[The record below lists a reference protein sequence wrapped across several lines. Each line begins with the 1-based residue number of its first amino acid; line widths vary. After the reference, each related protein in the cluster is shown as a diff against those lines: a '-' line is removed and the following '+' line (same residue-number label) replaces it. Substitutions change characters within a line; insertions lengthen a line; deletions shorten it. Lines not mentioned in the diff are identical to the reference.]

1 MKIGIYLGKY
11 IFSSAKSGG
20 AFTFQQSIL
29 NNLLE
34 LKSQHDFYI
43 FSDDANRFPKKS
55 KLNFVQ
61 LNRFYADSDESFFK
75 TQFLRISRKFK
86 RNNLERKFFNPL
98 NKAALEKNI
107 ELMWFVTPAY
117 EFVEVSYIYTVWD
130 LQHRKQSFFP
140 EVSIAGWKFEDREKR
155 YNFVIPRAAYVIS
168 GNEEGKDEIL
178 RFYGIPPERVK
189 TIPMPTPDFV
199 FNSFDIDSILEKKLP
214 EKFLFYP
221 AQFWP
226 HKNHI
231 VILYAL
237 KILKEKYGLDFSVV
251 FTGSDKGNLGY
262 IKQKIKELGLQKKI
276 HFLGFVSIQE
286 LITIYKSAFVLVFPS
301 FFGPD
306 NIPPLEAFALECS
319 VIAAKVDGSQ
329 YQLKDAALLF
339 DPISEKDLADC
350 VKNLFENTK
359 LKEEL
364 IKNGVKKANV
374 FSSKNYIKQIFNIF
388 DEFAL
393 IRRCWS
399 NTEKYKE

>member
-11 IFSSAKSGG
+11 IFADAKSGG
-20 AFTFQQSIL
+20 VFTFQQSIL
-29 NNLLE
+29 NSLVE
-34 LKSQHDFYI
+34 LNDQHDLYI
-43 FSDDANRFPKKS
+43 FSDDANRFPKNS

-61 LNRFYADSDESFFK
+61 LNRFYANENESFFK
-75 TQFLRISRKFK
+75 TQILRIYRKIK
-86 RNNLERKFFNPL
+86 RNRLEKNYFSAL
-98 NKAALEKNI
+98 NKAVLEKNI

-117 EFVEVSYIYTVWD
+117 EFVEVPYVYTVWD

-155 YNFVIPRAAYVIS
+155 YNLAIPRAAYVAI
-168 GNEEGKDEIL
+168 GNESGKDEIVK
-178 RFYGIPPERVK
+178 FYGIPPERVK
-189 TIPMPTPDFV
+189 TIPMPTPNFV
-199 FNSFDIDSILEKKLP
+199 FNKFEIDSNLEKKLP

-237 KILKEKYGLDFSVV
+237 NILKEKHGLDFSVV
-251 FTGSDKGNLGY
+251 FTGSDKGNLKY
-262 IKQKIKELGLQKKI
+262 IKQKVKELDLQDKVY
-276 HFLGFVSIQE
+276 FLGFVSIQK
-286 LITIYKSAFVLVFPS
+286 LITLYKNAFALVFAS

-306 NIPPLEAFALECS
+306 NIPPLEAFALKCS

-339 DPISEKDLADC
+339 NPTNENELADC
-350 VKNLFENTK
+350 VKNLLDDKE
-359 LKEEL
+359 LKEKL
-364 IKNGVKKANV
+364 IENGVKKANV

-399 NTEKYKE
+399 NTEKY